1 MLVNRSEIMTYGN
14 ILKGLLERESHTA
27 TYDERINLQS
37 HFVSVL
43 ITWK

>member
-1 MLVNRSEIMTYGN
+1 MTYGN
-14 ILKGLLERESHTA
+14 ILEGLLERKSHAA
-27 TYDERINLQS
+27 TYNERINLQS